1 MQGGFYSLR
10 GQWILVA
17 LGIFFSSCVSARGVA
32 QTAVS
37 VFDNVGIQ
45 FGGDVNWNTQSGVTR
60 LDNGR
65 LVERTITLPELGDY
79 SRVTAQLN
87 IWAQDDHWDRAGN
100 IQLVTAGG
108 TVELHKFIT
117 GFGGTTSH
125 QQDVTNLIPFLRE
138 GPVTIRAFVDTWVP
152 QAWAIDFGLTVEES
166 SEEPAPTWNRRVF
179 NDQDWR
185 AAEFTNNR
193 RANNVNIPAG
203 LEKVYLNYL
212 VSGHAS
218 DGSGGDEFTQRHHR
232 IFIDGVEVFHEVPW
246 RTDGINFR
254 SVNPWSGRW
263 GDVWSSDLHRAGWIP
278 GDDVDPYV
286 IDATQYLTPGRHLVE
301 YQIEG
306 IQPDGSDGYGYWR
319 ASSYVTGFA
328 PVIEALPGDYNA
340 NGSVDAADYVVW
352 RNSLG
357 QTGTELAADGTGPS
371 GTPDGVVDQL
381 DYSLW
386 KTNFGATAGGSGS
399 FAGSTGVPEPGA
411 VCLGFIALATCFA
424 YSPRLSRACAA
435 VR

>member
-1 MQGGFYSLR
+1 
-10 GQWILVA
+10 
-17 LGIFFSSCVSARGVA
+17 
-32 QTAVS
+32 
-37 VFDNVGIQ
+37 
-45 FGGDVNWNTQSGVTR
+45 
-60 LDNGR
+60 
-65 LVERTITLPELGDY
+65 
-79 SRVTAQLN
+79 
-87 IWAQDDHWDRAGN
+87 
-100 IQLVTAGG
+100 
-108 TVELHKFIT
+108 
-117 GFGGTTSH
+117 
-125 QQDVTNLIPFLRE
+125 
-138 GPVTIRAFVDTWVP
+138 
-152 QAWAIDFGLTVEES
+152 
-166 SEEPAPTWNRRVF
+166 
-179 NDQDWR
+179 
-185 AAEFTNNR
+185 
-193 RANNVNIPAG
+193 
-203 LEKVYLNYL
+203 VYLNYL